1 MMGSV
6 CGGIAGGDVVMLV
19 LLLRRRKRYLK
30 VARLFE
36 VESFSAKTGRGES
49 LDFSPTALRLRLRS
63 LAVVL
68 WREALKIR
76 FTVHYTQG
84 FHSPTQTPLRYGPE

>member
-1 MMGSV
+1 MSSV
-6 CGGIAGGDVVMLV
+6 CGDVTGGNVVMVV
-19 LLLRRRKRYLK
+19 LLLRRKRYLK

-63 LAVVL
+63 LALVF

-76 FTVHYTQG
+76 LTLPHIQG
-84 FHSPTQTPLRYGPE
+84 FHSTT